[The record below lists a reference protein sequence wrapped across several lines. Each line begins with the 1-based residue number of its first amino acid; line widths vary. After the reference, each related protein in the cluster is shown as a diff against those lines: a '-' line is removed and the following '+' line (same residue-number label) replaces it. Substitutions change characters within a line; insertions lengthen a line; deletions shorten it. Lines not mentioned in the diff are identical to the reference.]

1 LEGGSLLSRRG
12 AVTGIDVGHQ
22 AIKLVRLA
30 NGGTAPLT
38 LTHWG
43 VEELPPDR
51 EPTPQVQA
59 EALRRLLNRLH
70 LRPRHLGRVAAAVG
84 GADVHLRQVALP
96 RLPFEDLRKAL
107 PYEARKH
114 LPLEGMNHPAVDC
127 QVLNGIPR
135 RDPDSETQDVLLVAT
150 SRETRNRLLQTLGEA
165 GIDPEVLDAQPLP
178 AVNAILD
185 GTPDAEDGWVIVL
198 DVGAGSTTLA
208 AVLPD
213 GSFYSR
219 SLEFTGGSLTR
230 SLERALGIERPEAEI
245 LKRELQKSADE
256 GGSVVRDHLRGLTSG
271 VIETVRFLGVRRR
284 QSPVS
289 RIYLCGG
296 GTLLAG
302 LREQLAA
309 ALHVPVEYPDPFR
322 DLPVS
327 GRRPEETEIPWLV
340 GALGLA
346 RWWD

>member
-1 LEGGSLLSRRG
+1 MLSRRG

-22 AIKLVRLA
+22 AIKLVRLE
-30 NGGTAPLT
+30 NGGTEPLR

-51 EPTPQVQA
+51 EATSRLQA
-59 EALRRLLNRLH
+59 EALRRLLGRLR
-70 LRPRHLGRVAAAVG
+70 LRPRLLGRVAAAVG
-84 GADVHLRQVALP
+84 GRDVHLRQVALP
-96 RLPFEDLRKAL
+96 RLEPEDLRKAL

-114 LPLEGMNHPAVDC
+114 LPLEGITHPTVDC
-127 QVLNGIPR
+127 QILNGIPR
-135 RDPDSETQDVLLVAT
+135 RDAEDSETQDVLLVAT
-150 SRETRNRLLQTLGEA
+150 SRETRNRLLETLADA

-185 GTPDAEDGWVIVL
+185 ARPGDDAGWVIVL

-219 SLEFTGGSLTR
+219 SLEFTGGGLTR
-230 SLERALGIERPEAEI
+230 SLERALGVEAPEAEI
-245 LKRELQKSADE
+245 LKRELGKDAEE

-271 VIETVRFLGVRRR
+271 VIETVRFLGVRKRE
-284 QSPVS
+284 SPVS
-289 RIYLCGG
+289 RIFLCGG
-296 GTLLAG
+296 GTLLSG
-302 LREQLAA
+302 LRDQLSA

-322 DLPVS
+322 ELQVS
-327 GRRPEETEIPWLV
+327 GRRPEAAEIPWLV

>member
-1 LEGGSLLSRRG
+1 LLSRRG
-12 AVTGIDVGHQ
+12 AVTGIDVGRQ
-22 AIKLVRLA
+22 AIKLVRLE
-30 NGGTAPLT
+30 NGGADPLR

-43 VEELPPDR
+43 VEELAPDR
-51 EPTPQVQA
+51 EVSPRVQA
-59 EALRRLLNRLH
+59 EALRRLMSRLR
-70 LRPRHLGRVAAAVG
+70 LRPRALGRVAAAVG
-84 GADVHLRQVALP
+84 GQDVHLRQVALP
-96 RLPFEDLRKAL
+96 RLAPEDLRKAL

-114 LPLEGMNHPAVDC
+114 LPLEGIAHPYVDC
-127 QVLNGIPR
+127 QILNGIPR
-135 RDPDSETQDVLLVAT
+135 RDPANDTQDVLLVAT
-150 SRETRNRLLQTLGEA
+150 SRETRNRILETLTQA
-165 GIDPEVLDAQPLP
+165 GVDPEVLDAQPLP

-185 GTPDAEDGWVIVL
+185 TCPGDEDGWVIVL

-219 SLEFTGGSLTR
+219 SLDFTGGGLTR
-230 SLERALGIERPEAEI
+230 SLERALGVERPEAEI
-245 LKRELQKSADE
+245 LKRELGKDAEE
-256 GGSVVRDHLRGLTSG
+256 GGSVVQDHLRGLTSG

-289 RIYLCGG
+289 RIFLCGG
-296 GTLLAG
+296 GTLLPG
-302 LREQLAA
+302 LRDWLAA
-309 ALHVPVEYPDPFR
+309 ALHVPVEYPDPFQ

-327 GRRPEETEIPWLV
+327 GRRPDAIEIPWLV